1 MNNKITDEFKKLII
15 YYKQLS
21 TNNKKLIYKIN
32 IFKNF
37 ITFINNLDFE
47 IKNASDLNQFIDKK
61 IGIGKGII
69 SRVDEIIKYGY
80 IKELKINK
88 VDDNNIL
95 IQKLEEIYGIGEV
108 NAKDIIKKYKI
119 KDVDTFKE
127 LVDNGKI
134 KINENIKKGVY
145 YSDKIKTNISR
156 ENIKNIK
163 TNIINSLKVFDN
175 IKFKICGSFRRKLKY
190 SNDIDLLIV
199 SKDNSVSLF
208 DYINILK
215 KDNIIYDDL
224 TIENIH
230 TKYSGITKYLN
241 ELYRIDI
248 ILLPYESYYSGLL
261 YFTGSKEF
269 NIKIR
274 SEAKKLGYKL
284 NEYGLYKNNKQML
297 IKSEKDI
304 FKYLNIPYL
313 KPKLRI

>member
-80 IKELKINK
+80 IKELKINII
-88 VDDNNIL
+88 DDNNIL

-199 SKDNSVSLF
+199 SKDNSVSLY

>member
-1 MNNKITDEFKKLII
+1 MNNKIIDEFKKLII

-80 IKELKINK
+80 IKELKINII
-88 VDDNNIL
+88 DDNNIL

-145 YSDKIKTNISR
+145 YSDKIKTNI
-156 ENIKNIK
+156 
-163 TNIINSLKVFDN
+163 INSLKVFDN

-199 SKDNSVSLF
+199 SKDNSISLY

>member
-1 MNNKITDEFKKLII
+1 MNNKIIDEFKKLII

-80 IKELKINK
+80 IKELKINII
-88 VDDNNIL
+88 DDNNIL

-199 SKDNSVSLF
+199 SKDNSISLY

>member
-199 SKDNSVSLF
+199 SKDNSVSLY

>member
-1 MNNKITDEFKKLII
+1 MNNKIKDEFQILINYYNKL
-15 YYKQLS
+15 LS
-21 TNNKKLIYKIN
+21 SDKKLIYKIK
-32 IFKNF
+32 IYKNF
-37 ITFINNLDFE
+37 IKFIDNLDFE
-47 IKNASDLNQFIDKK
+47 IKNSSDLNQFLDKK
-61 IGIGKGII
+61 VGIGKSII
-69 SRVDEIIKYGY
+69 SKVDEIIKYGY
-80 IKELKINK
+80 IKELKDN
-88 VDDNNIL
+88 NNIL
-95 IQKLEEIYGIGEV
+95 IYKLEEIYGIGEV
-108 NAKDIIKKYKI
+108 NAKELIKKYKI

-145 YSDKIKTNISR
+145 YHDKIKTNIPR
-156 ENIKNIK
+156 ENIKNIRK
-163 TNIINSLKVFDN
+163 NIFNSLKVINN

-199 SKDNSVSLF
+199 SKDF
-208 DYINILK
+208 DNNPKLLYDIINILK

-230 TKYSGITKYLN
+230 TKYSGITNYLN

-284 NEYGLYKNNKQML
+284 NEYGLYKNDK
-297 IKSEKDI
+297 
-304 FKYLNIPYL
+304 
-313 KPKLRI
+313 

>member
-199 SKDNSVSLF
+199 SKDNSISLY